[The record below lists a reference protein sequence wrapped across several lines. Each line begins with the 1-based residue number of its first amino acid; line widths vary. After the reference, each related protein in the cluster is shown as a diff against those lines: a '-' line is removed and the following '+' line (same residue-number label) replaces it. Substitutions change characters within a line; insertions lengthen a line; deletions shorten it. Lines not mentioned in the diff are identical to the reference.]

1 MRHPAT
7 KSVRERGAALVIG
20 LVLLAILTLLA
31 ITGMNTASTE
41 LIMAGSEQYRQNA
54 FQAAE
59 TGIERAITVL
69 TTVPQDGVPVVVAPT
84 LVPNSTTDRF
94 RTSSQY
100 MGEDKDVPG
109 FSAGKFAGLH
119 YRIESTG
126 TSTRN
131 ASATHEQGAYLVASA
146 GGSESTGELTGPPPV
161 EE

>member
-1 MRHPAT
+1 MQTCPTRLV
-7 KSVRERGAALVIG
+7 KQRGTALVIG

-41 LIMAGSEQYRQNA
+41 LMMAGGEQYRQNA

-59 TGIERAITVL
+59 TGIERAITTL
-69 TTVPQDGVPVVVAPT
+69 ATVPQDGIAVVAAPT

-94 RTSSQY
+94 ATVSQY

-109 FSAGKFAGLH
+109 FSAGKFSGLH

-126 TSTRN
+126 TSARN
-131 ASATHEQGAYLVASA
+131 ANAVHEQGAYLVASA
-146 GGSESTGELTGPPPV
+146 GGGESVPDLPGPPPV
-161 EE
+161 E